1 MNEKDKEVMKSILSK
16 ALAEAEK
23 DKTASKEPTTNLDV
37 ELLKMFSALY
47 TASKEVETTYQ
58 SRIDALTSIAP
69 FIVFANS
76 MSGNSEL
83 FNLYMCLKNNLEMSK
98 DMLKDAN
105 NKMLTFCQREAL
117 INSQIRDFEKKLDEL
132 KDKITSESDA
142 ED

>member
-23 DKTASKEPTTNLDV
+23 DKLASKEPTTGPDA

-58 SRIDALTSIAP
+58 RRIDALTFIAP
-69 FIVFANS
+69 FVVFADN
-76 MSGNSEL
+76 MSGDSEL
-83 FNLYMCLKNNLEMSK
+83 FNLYMCLKNDLEMSK
-98 DMLKDAN
+98 DILKEAN
-105 NKMLTFCQREAL
+105 DKMLTFCQREAL
-117 INSQIRDFEKKLDEL
+117 INSQIRDFEKKLNEL
-132 KDKITSESDA
+132 KDKITSDSDT

>member
-23 DKTASKEPTTNLDV
+23 DKLASKEPTTRPDA

-58 SRIDALTSIAP
+58 RRIDALTFIAP
-69 FIVFANS
+69 FVVFADN
-76 MSGNSEL
+76 MSGDSEL

-98 DMLKDAN
+98 DILKEAN
-105 NKMLTFCQREAL
+105 DKMLTFCQREAL
-117 INSQIRDFEKKLDEL
+117 INSQIRDFEKKLNEL
-132 KDKITSESDA
+132 EDKITSDSDT